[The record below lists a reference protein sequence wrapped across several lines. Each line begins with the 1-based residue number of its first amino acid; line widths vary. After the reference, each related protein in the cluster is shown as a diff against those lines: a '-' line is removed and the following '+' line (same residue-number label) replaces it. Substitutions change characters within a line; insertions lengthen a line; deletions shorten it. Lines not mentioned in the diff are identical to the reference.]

1 MGMMRTFYKLI
12 LFLALCWGTS
22 ASAATVAG
30 KVTTDGGKT
39 PTEGVQ
45 VLAYPLATASLAG
58 EAPHRSAVTGK
69 DGLFSLELPAG
80 QYFFLARG
88 GGFFAYYGR
97 NPVAVPEDGL
107 AGMNLALVAENSA
120 VSEHKVD
127 FSTGVAGRTLVG
139 EKPLTDAIV
148 YVYTDLNDQLKGMGL
163 GMSAPSDAE
172 GRFELPLAPGT
183 YYLLA
188 RQRQA
193 GGFAGPLR
201 AGDFIG
207 YYPGNPVT
215 VGPDRVVQLTL
226 PMLEV
231 PEKVERLADSLFG
244 QTSIHGRIVDGEGQP
259 VAGARAI
266 LYSDPT
272 MLNRPLYVSRPS
284 DADGRF
290 VLSFAAGGTYYLA
303 ARDTLGGTP
312 QPGERYG
319 RFADS
324 SDGSIQVE
332 TGQDKS
338 GVEIMV
344 EEMW

>member
-1 MGMMRTFYKLI
+1 MGMMRIFCKLM
-12 LFLALCWGTS
+12 LFLTLCWVTS

-39 PTEGVQ
+39 PTAGVR
-45 VLAYPLATASLAG
+45 VLAYPLGAVSLGG
-58 EAPHRSAVTGK
+58 EAPHRSAATGK

-97 NPVAVPEDGL
+97 NPVAVPEAGL
-107 AGMNLALVAENSA
+107 AGMNLALVAEDPA
-120 VSEHKVD
+120 LIEQKTEI
-127 FSTGVAGRTLVG
+127 STGVTGRALVG
-139 EKPLTDAIV
+139 EKPLADAIV

-163 GMSAPSDAE
+163 GMSAPTDE
-172 GRFELPLAPGT
+172 KGRFEVPLAPGT

-188 RQRQA
+188 RKRQA

-244 QTSIHGRIVDGEGQP
+244 QTSIHGRIVDGEGKP

-290 VLSFAAGGTYYLA
+290 VLSFAEGGTYFLA

-319 RFADS
+319 RFAGS
-324 SDGSIQVE
+324 GDGSIQVV

-338 GVEIMV
+338 GVEIVV

>member
-1 MGMMRTFYKLI
+1 MMRFCKLI
-12 LFLALCWGTS
+12 VFLTLCWGAS

-39 PTEGVQ
+39 PTAGVR
-45 VLAYPLATASLAG
+45 VLAYPLAASSLSG
-58 EAPHRSAVTGK
+58 EAPHRSAATGQ

-80 QYFFLARG
+80 QYFFFARG

-97 NPVAVPEDGL
+97 NPVAVPEGGL
-107 AGMNLALVAENSA
+107 AGMNLALVAENP
-120 VSEHKVD
+120 VLSERKVD
-127 FSTGVAGRTLVG
+127 FPIGVAGRTLVG
-139 EKPLTDAIV
+139 DKPLADAIV

-172 GRFELPLAPGT
+172 GRFELPLPPGT

-207 YYPGNPVT
+207 YYPGNPVV
-215 VGPDRVVQLTL
+215 VGPDQVRQLTL

-231 PEKVERLADSLFG
+231 PEKVEYLAESLFG

-272 MLNRPLYVSRPS
+272 MLNRPLSVSRPS

-290 VLSFAAGGTYYLA
+290 VLSFAEGGTYYLA

-319 RFADS
+319 RFAGS
-324 SDGSIQVE
+324 ADGSLRIE
-332 TGQDKS
+332 TGQDRS
-338 GVEIMV
+338 GVEIVV